1 MNVLYVEDNAVDA
14 DLARRHL
21 AEHAPHIQL
30 TVVGSAAEALAGL
43 AERGKPGEE
52 PPPDVMLLAVR
63 SGDVGAVDLLGTVH
77 DEKGIDLPV
86 VLLSGPDDGEWAVQ
100 TFRLG
105 ASQFIMKQPGY
116 LMALPALIESAHDRA
131 QLARGRNIFLAGQ
144 KMEMLGTMTGSVAH
158 NFNNTL
164 AGIKSCNELNREDLP
179 EDSPVQENLNLIDQ
193 AIEHGAELCRQI
205 LAYTGRVSIQVERF
219 DLNQLLQGNSR
230 LIDISRGHGIKISL
244 ELAEDLPAVNGDV
257 EQLSQVLLSLLL
269 NAVETIG
276 GDAGTIAVST
286 GVMAVGDDDIV
297 HAKPIGDI
305 QAGLYTYLEVS
316 DSGPG
321 MPEEAMDTI
330 FDPFHSAQISGRS
343 PRLAAVPGLVRSH
356 GGALLVTSEVD
367 HGSTFRVL
375 IPVADAED

>member
-1 MNVLYVEDNAVDA
+1 
-14 DLARRHL
+14 
-21 AEHAPHIQL
+21 
-30 TVVGSAAEALAGL
+30 
-43 AERGKPGEE
+43 
-52 PPPDVMLLAVR
+52 
-63 SGDVGAVDLLGTVH
+63 
-77 DEKGIDLPV
+77 
-86 VLLSGPDDGEWAVQ
+86 
-100 TFRLG
+100 
-105 ASQFIMKQPGY
+105 
-116 LMALPALIESAHDRA
+116 
-131 QLARGRNIFLAGQ
+131 
-144 KMEMLGTMTGSVAH
+144 
-158 NFNNTL
+158 
-164 AGIKSCNELNREDLP
+164 
-179 EDSPVQENLNLIDQ
+179 
-193 AIEHGAELCRQI
+193 LCRQI